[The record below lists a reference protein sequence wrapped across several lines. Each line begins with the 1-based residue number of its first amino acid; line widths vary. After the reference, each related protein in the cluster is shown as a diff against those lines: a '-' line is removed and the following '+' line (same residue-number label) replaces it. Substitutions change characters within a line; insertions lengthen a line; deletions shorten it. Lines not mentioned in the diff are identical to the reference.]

1 MLGSCVGQSTA
12 RRTHR
17 VTRPFRA
24 LTGSAKGLQT
34 AISFVMEAVGTKR
47 KRVRVAEDEFLSV
60 QDCAKILKMS
70 TRYVYD
76 LLRQRKG
83 PPFRRFGGRYRIR
96 YSSFMNW
103 ATKPENRG

>member
-1 MLGSCVGQSTA
+1 
-12 RRTHR
+12 
-17 VTRPFRA
+17 
-24 LTGSAKGLQT
+24 
-34 AISFVMEAVGTKR
+34 MEGVGTNR
-47 KRVRVAEDEFLSV
+47 NAVSATQDEFLSV

-103 ATKPENRG
+103 ATKPANKGD